1 VLDELLP
8 GSQITSA
15 SLHGEGM
22 FLLTR
27 ERRELSR
34 RREVSGQFLE
44 LPAAMVRRRRRHER
58 NPSPSA
64 PPCRLPPYPGVRAA
78 TEARFRRWCPAAN
91 TLREVLEFGEHELE
105 ITYSGPE
112 GLMKA
117 RDFKPEIVFCD
128 IGLPEMDGYHV
139 AQAFRADGALRSTYL
154 VALTGYAL
162 PADVARA
169 KEAGFDQHMAKPFS
183 VEKLE
188 QILATAPAA
197 GEGR

>member
-1 VLDELLP
+1 
-8 GSQITSA
+8 
-15 SLHGEGM
+15 
-22 FLLTR
+22 
-27 ERRELSR
+27 
-34 RREVSGQFLE
+34 
-44 LPAAMVRRRRRHER
+44 
-58 NPSPSA
+58 
-64 PPCRLPPYPGVRAA
+64 
-78 TEARFRRWCPAAN
+78 
-91 TLREVLEFGEHELE
+91 VLEFGEHELE